1 MGIRKRYIE
10 VMDALFNGGED
21 CQLQK
26 ERPGNDY
33 LMVVE
38 ERTPAFLDIHSKGGR
53 TVKVF
58 YRGIEI
64 ASCYG
69 YITVEVIN
77 DAICTLRGL
86 GRFEYVDQD
95 GVHRRP
101 VPEEAEIVLKRAGI
115 WIGSE
120 RHSA

>member
-10 VMDALFNGGED
+10 VMDALFNGGEN

-26 ERPGNDY
+26 ERPQNDY
-33 LMVVE
+33 LMIIE
-38 ERTPAFLDIHSKGGR
+38 EQQIPVSLHSKGGR

-69 YITVEVIN
+69 YVTVEVIE
-77 DAICTLRGL
+77 DAVCTLRGL

-101 VPEEAEIVLKRAGI
+101 VPEETEIVLKRAGI